1 MAKCFQAGPEQSD
14 ELLCFFF
21 AFFKIKL
28 RCRLDHKHVKIC
40 TDLKLITTKNT
51 LTSLKVIMSSTG
63 SSARCSMMTWR
74 DGMAGR
80 ELGGGSRGSGC
91 VHTHS

>member
-51 LTSLKVIMSSTG
+51 LTSLSHYVQHRELSSVLYDDLEG
-63 SSARCSMMTWR
+63 W
-74 DGMAGR
+74 DGR
-80 ELGGGSRGSGC
+80 EGVGRGFKRERVC
-91 VHTHS
+91 AHT